1 MNAWLEAGLIGG
13 AILFFVDIIGQIPII
28 CCCTPLVMLAV
39 YIGVGMM
46 AASYMPPPRESGSA
60 AGQGAMAAIVASF
73 IGGLINLIIMVIRSI
88 FWSTTTQIGQ
98 LWTDLPPDMRYLLR
112 EYGIEPE
119 FFHEMTQYASG
130 IGGTTICGSICCLGG
145 ILVAAIL
152 GAMGGLIYAA
162 MKSD

>member
-1 MNAWLEAGLIGG
+1 MSAWLKAGLIGG

-39 YIGVGMM
+39 YIGVGVM
-46 AASYMPPPRESGSA
+46 AASYMPSPRESGKA
-60 AGQGAMAAIVASF
+60 AGQGALAAVVASF
-73 IGGLINLIIMVIRSI
+73 IGGVINLIIMVIRSI

-119 FFHEMTQYASG
+119 FVHEMTQYASG
-130 IGGTTICGSICCLGG
+130 IGGTTVCGSICCLGG

-152 GAMGGLIYAA
+152 GAIGGLIYAA
-162 MKSD
+162 MKSE